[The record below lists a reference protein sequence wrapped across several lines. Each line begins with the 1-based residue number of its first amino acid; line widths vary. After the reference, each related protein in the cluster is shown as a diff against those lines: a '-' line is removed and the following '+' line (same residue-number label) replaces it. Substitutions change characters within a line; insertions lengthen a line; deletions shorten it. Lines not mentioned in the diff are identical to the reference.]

1 MTGIMMH
8 HWSHYRALGPTFYM
22 TISAATISEG
32 SPVTF
37 TVNTTGVA
45 DGTVV
50 YWTNI
55 GNAGTAVFADSVNSG
70 SVTINSN
77 SATIT
82 RTTVSGQIS
91 GSSASIQLQITDV
104 PVGQTPINTLAT
116 SATVTVNSTAYTS
129 PPGPFFGI
137 AGSVRFT
144 GSQWYTVDML
154 DDFTDIG
161 TGDFTVEAWV
171 AYNDQSP
178 TVPTGNRAVLS
189 AAPALN
195 NSTTTGIYM
204 ALGSIGGYGNQ
215 YIYRIAGNIT
225 TSVSAFT
232 ANNGFGNSNL
242 PWTWNHIVIQRINT
256 SGGTQPGN
264 SVVYINGYTTNSA
277 TNSVAINL
285 ANVRYLSIGRNTYS
299 ASGSEYLVGYISS
312 VRVTKGAVYSGGVT
326 ANFNSGY
333 VAQNAP
339 NFTPPVQFPLS
350 QSANGNIA
358 AIADGSVKLLL
369 LPASVD
375 FGDNSAG
382 PNATP
387 GVTTRSGVVTKAIVR
402 NNTTT
407 YTSDFSPSNGG
418 SINFGTYGGPRYQA
432 AGVKFTGNLTDFNF
446 GTGAFTIEWYQCLW
460 ANSVGP
466 VFDFNMNN
474 GTTTLRNYVSMLGSG
489 GAVNIYVNGTAVTS
503 QTSYGFNNNTVV
515 DIPTTGTT
523 YSGPFNGFTHYA
535 IVRSIS
541 GANETWTLYRNGVA
555 KGTSTRATTTLTF
568 TGDGLTLGRT
578 GYTSEAASNTAQAWA
593 GGALSNFRIVKGIA
607 VYTGDFTPSSSKL
620 TIKQVAGTNISAIS
634 GNETVFLLNSTDYI
648 NRFSDATG
656 RHTGADEANFSGRAQ
671 LSPLYPFTTGGI

>member
-8 HWSHYRALGPTFYM
+8 HWSHYQALGPTFYM
-22 TISAATISEG
+22 TVSAATISEG
-32 SPVTF
+32 DPVTF
-37 TVNTTGVA
+37 TVNTSGVA

-55 GNAGTAVFADSVNSG
+55 GNAVAGAFSDSVNSG

-91 GSSASIQLQITDV
+91 GSSASVQLRITDV

-144 GSQWYTVDML
+144 GNQWYTVDML
-154 DDFTDIG
+154 TDFTDIG

-178 TVPTGNRAVLS
+178 QSPTGNRTVMS

-204 ALGSIGGYGNQ
+204 ALGSISGYSNQ
-215 YIYRIAGNIT
+215 YIYRVAGNIST
-225 TSVSAFT
+225 TLTCLT
-232 ANNGFGNSNL
+232 ANNGFANSGL
-242 PWTWNHIVIQRINT
+242 PWSWNHIVIQRINT

-264 SVVYINGYTTNSA
+264 SVIYVNGYTANSA

-326 ANFNSGY
+326 ANYNSGY
-333 VAQNAP
+333 AGQNSP
-339 NFTPPVQFPLS
+339 NFIPPVQFPLS
-350 QSANGNIA
+350 QSASGNIA

-387 GVTTRSGVVTKAIVR
+387 GVTTRSGVVTKAITR

-418 SINFGTYGGPRYQA
+418 SINFPGYGAPRYQA

-474 GTTTLRNYVSMLGSG
+474 ATTTLRNYVSLTTS

-503 QTSYGFNNNTVV
+503 QASYGLNNGTLV
-515 DIPTTGTT
+515 DIPTSGVT
-523 YSGPFNGFTHYA
+523 YLGPFNGFTHYA

-541 GANETWTLYRNGVA
+541 GANETWTVYKNGVA
-555 KGTSTRATTTLTF
+555 SGTSTRATTTLTY

-578 GYTSEAASNTAQAWA
+578 GYTSEANGGSAQSWN
-593 GGALSNFRIVKGIA
+593 GGAISNFRIVKGIA
-607 VYTGDFTPSSSKL
+607 VYTGNFTSSSTPL
-620 TIKQVAGTNISAIS
+620 TLKQVAGTNISAIS
-634 GNETVFLLNSTDYI
+634 GNETVFLLKSTDYI
-648 NRFSDATG
+648 NRFSDASG
-656 RHTGADEANFSGRAQ
+656 RHTGADEANYSGRAQ
-671 LSPLYPFTTGGI
+671 LSPLYPFSTGGV